1 MYERG
6 HNVFNIGD
14 VILYTTRGVCRI
26 DDKIIKQ
33 LGGKD
38 VDFFVLH
45 LLDNQSSQ
53 TFYVNLS
60 IEQNLNNLK
69 PLLPKEEIIN
79 LINELPFLEPY
90 WIENDN
96 QRKAS
101 FAQILRAGDRKESI
115 KMIRS
120 IRHHELTMVN
130 KSRKL
135 HAVDAQAFDE
145 AMNHIVDEFSYVL
158 KEDKKG
164 IYEKICYDIEQQIK
178 SDNIV

>member
-1 MYERG
+1 M
-6 HNVFNIGD
+6 FNIGD

-69 PLLPKEEIIN
+69 PLLSKEEIIN
-79 LINELPFLEPY
+79 LINELPG
-90 WIENDN
+90 N
-96 QRKAS
+96 RK
-101 FAQILRAGDRKESI
+101 DSI

-158 KEDKKG
+158 NEDKKE
-164 IYEKICYDIEQQIK
+164 IYEKICYDLEQQIK